1 MEQHIATNITDALV
15 PGLNFSG
22 GAPSAE
28 YVKQA
33 RQVRWRAQAGDRFSD
48 AAKTIRFNL
57 SDDCW
62 LQSQTLRLQFSITNK
77 HDTAILTPTAHP
89 MAMFENVRLYI
100 GGQVAEN
107 MDHVTVL
114 GNLLDLFKPVTRRVA
129 ESMENHPLTGNVDE
143 RLAIQAGQT
152 RRVIMDLPLGFF
164 KQRIWAP
171 LHLISN
177 CVIELTLGD
186 KLNAFKAG
194 ESDNYDLSDVSLL
207 GTCLHVD
214 SAISAGYH
222 QHLDAGMPLPIAY
235 QTVVGTKHIVT
246 NGSFSLNLARALT
259 RVKAI
264 YFVVVSAASA
274 NQGTDFVGRANGD
287 FVDGRSDI
295 MNFQLQV
302 GSQRFPDQPATGVA
316 EHYYRLMQALG
327 KDMDHDSISLDPQR
341 FLANKTVYA
350 INLERVGNEA
360 AFSGISTMEGK
371 TLTLTVN
378 NAFTGT
384 AVHNVYVFQVADF
397 LANIR
402 KGAVDINE

>member
-1 MEQHIATNITDALV
+1 MEQHIATNIQDALV
-15 PGLNFSG
+15 PGLDFRG
-22 GAPSAE
+22 GPPSAE

-48 AAKTIRFNL
+48 ASRTIRFNL
-57 SDDCW
+57 ADDCW
-62 LQSQTLRLQFSITNK
+62 LQAQTLRLQFSITNK
-77 HDTAILTPTAHP
+77 HATAILTPVAHP

-107 MDHVTVL
+107 MDNVTVL
-114 GNLLDLFKPVTRRVA
+114 GNLLDLFKPEARRIA
-129 ESMENHPLTGNVDE
+129 ESIENHPVATNVDA
-143 RLAIQAGQT
+143 RVAIQATQT
-152 RRVIMDLPLGFF
+152 RRVITELPLGFF

-177 CVIELTLGD
+177 CVIELTLGE

-194 ESDNYDLSDVSLL
+194 ESDDYELSDVSLL

-222 QHLDAGMPLPIAY
+222 QHLDAGLPLPIAY
-235 QTVVGTKHIVT
+235 QTVVGTKHIVS

-259 RVKAI
+259 RLKSVYFCIVKADT
-264 YFVVVSAASA
+264 V
-274 NQGTDFVGRANGD
+274 NQGTKFVGRVNKD
-287 FVDGRSDI
+287 LIDGRTDI
-295 MNFQLQV
+295 MNYHLQV
-302 GSQRFPDQPATGVA
+302 GSQRFPGQPATGVA
-316 EHYYRLMQALG
+316 EHYYRLTQALG
-327 KDMDHDSISLDPQR
+327 NDMDHDSISLDPGR
-341 FLANKTVYA
+341 YLDDKTVYA

-378 NAFTGT
+378 NAFEGN

>member
-1 MEQHIATNITDALV
+1 MEQHIATNITDAWV
-15 PGLNFSG
+15 PGLDFRG

-48 AAKTIRFNL
+48 ASRTIRFNL
-57 SDDCW
+57 ADDCW

-77 HDTAILTPTAHP
+77 SGTAILTPTAHP

-107 MDHVTVL
+107 IDNVTVL

-129 ESMENHPLTGNVDE
+129 ESLENHPLAGNVDE
-143 RLAIQAGQT
+143 RLAIQATQT
-152 RRVIMDLPLGFF
+152 RRVIMELPLGFF

-222 QHLDAGMPLPIAY
+222 QHLDAGLPLQIA
-235 QTVVGTKHIVT
+235 
-246 NGSFSLNLARALT
+246 
-259 RVKAI
+259 
-264 YFVVVSAASA
+264 
-274 NQGTDFVGRANGD
+274 
-287 FVDGRSDI
+287 
-295 MNFQLQV
+295 
-302 GSQRFPDQPATGVA
+302 
-316 EHYYRLMQALG
+316 
-327 KDMDHDSISLDPQR
+327 
-341 FLANKTVYA
+341 
-350 INLERVGNEA
+350 
-360 AFSGISTMEGK
+360 
-371 TLTLTVN
+371 
-378 NAFTGT
+378 
-384 AVHNVYVFQVADF
+384 
-397 LANIR
+397 
-402 KGAVDINE
+402 

>member
-15 PGLNFSG
+15 PGLDFRG

-48 AAKTIRFNL
+48 ASRTIRFNL

-77 HDTAILTPTAHP
+77 SGTAILTPVAHP

-107 MDHVTVL
+107 MDNVTVL
-114 GNLLDLFKPVTRRVA
+114 GNLLDLFKPITRRVA
-129 ESMENHPLTGNVDE
+129 ESLENHPLGSNVDD

-222 QHLDAGMPLPIAY
+222 QHLDAGLPLPIAY
-235 QTVVGTKHIVT
+235 QTVLGTKHIVT
-246 NGSFSLNLARALT
+246 NGSFNLNLARALT
-259 RVKAI
+259 RLKAI
-264 YFVVVSAASA
+264 YFVIVAADTA
-274 NQGTDFVGRANGD
+274 NQGTTFVGRAD
-287 FVDGRSDI
+287 KDLADTRTDI
-295 MNFQLQV
+295 MNFHLQV

-327 KDMDHDSISLDPQR
+327 KDMDHDSISLTPGR
-341 FLANKTVYA
+341 YLGGKTVYA
-350 INLERVGNEA
+350 INLERASNEA
-360 AFSGISTMEGK
+360 PLSGISAMEGK

-378 NAFTGT
+378 NAFTGA

-402 KGAVDINE
+402 KGVVDINE

>member
-1 MEQHIATNITDALV
+1 
-15 PGLNFSG
+15 
-22 GAPSAE
+22 
-28 YVKQA
+28 
-33 RQVRWRAQAGDRFSD
+33 
-48 AAKTIRFNL
+48 
-57 SDDCW
+57 
-62 LQSQTLRLQFSITNK
+62 
-77 HDTAILTPTAHP
+77 
-89 MAMFENVRLYI
+89 
-100 GGQVAEN
+100 
-107 MDHVTVL
+107 MDNATVL
-114 GNLLDLFKPVTRRVA
+114 GNLLDLFKPASRRVA
-129 ESMENHPLTGNVDE
+129 ESMENHPLTGNIDE

-152 RRVIMDLPLGFF
+152 RRLIMDLPLGFF

-186 KLNAFKAG
+186 KLNAFKGG
-194 ESDNYDLSDVSLL
+194 ESDSYDLSDVSLL

-235 QTVVGTKHIVT
+235 QTVVGTKHMVT

-259 RVKAI
+259 RIKAV
-264 YFVVVSAASA
+264 YFCIVAAASV
-274 NQGTDFVGRANGD
+274 NQGTDLVGRASGN

-295 MNFQLQV
+295 MNFHLQV

>member
-1 MEQHIATNITDALV
+1 MEQHIATNIQDALV
-15 PGLNFSG
+15 PGLDFRG
-22 GAPSAE
+22 GPPSAE
-28 YVKQA
+28 YVKQS

-48 AAKTIRFNL
+48 AAKTIRFSL

-77 HDTAILTPTAHP
+77 SGTAILTPVAHP
-89 MAMFENVRLYI
+89 MAMLENVRLYI

-107 MDHVTVL
+107 MDNVTVL
-114 GNLLDLFKPVTRRVA
+114 GNLLDLFKPVSRRVA
-129 ESMENHPLTGNVDE
+129 ESMGTHPLTANADE
-143 RLAIQAGQT
+143 RLAIQANQT
-152 RRVIMDLPLGFF
+152 RRVIMELPLGFF

-177 CVIELTLGD
+177 CVIELTLGE

-194 ESDNYDLSDVSLL
+194 ESASYELSDVSLL

-222 QHLDAGMPLPIAY
+222 QHLDAGLPLPIAY
-235 QTVVGTKHIVT
+235 QTVVGTKHIVS

-259 RVKAI
+259 RLKAI
-264 YFVVVSAASA
+264 YFCIAKADTA
-274 NQGTDFVGRANGD
+274 NQGTTFVGRANKD
-287 FVDGRSDI
+287 QVDARTDV
-295 MNFQLQV
+295 MNFHLQV

-327 KDMDHDSISLDPQR
+327 KDLDHDSISLDPGR
-341 FLANKTVYA
+341 FLVDKTVYA

-378 NAFTGT
+378 NAFAGND
-384 AVHNVYVFQVADF
+384 VHNVYVFQVADF